1 MRVIVISNMFVDL
14 RFRSM
19 LKNEFDNNIL
29 LDVFK
34 PDELISEYSEF
45 KNGKY
50 DLCIVWINLLIE
62 YPEMEEDVIFERCK
76 LEDAVGICKEYLIS
90 IKEKAE
96 SISLSQIWIQ
106 QDQFWRSSWH
116 YFPYQLNKKGI
127 INSLCSLI
135 PEMLPYRCK
144 IIDINDIIAQIGVGQ
159 AYDNKKSRRW
169 GNPYTSLLEQAIVKS
184 IKRMSS
190 STRLMSPKCIIL
202 DCDNVLWGGVV
213 GEDGIEGIE
222 LGSEGIGLRYQKFQ
236 RIILNLYLT
245 GTIVALCSKND
256 YVDVKQVFQLHTGMI
271 LKWNNIVTTKIN
283 WLSKVEN
290 IIGILEELGIEE
302 KDVLFVDDSKDN
314 TPEVIME
321 VAKDFPQVRME
332 HRTGETGLATAVL
345 RGFELAKGDYMACM
359 DADLQHPPVVL
370 KYMYKAMESGADF
383 CIPSRLIPG
392 GDDGGLNWYRKF
404 VSGTARKI
412 GQWMLPCLRQISDPT
427 SGLFMFRRE
436 VIAHADLQPIGWKI
450 MVEVL
455 AMGSYKKVIEIP
467 YKFQQRT
474 EGESK
479 LSGKVTLEYLKQLKD
494 LRKRYNKANKYE
506 VEIWSTERMM
516 AE

>member
-34 PDELISEYSEF
+34 PDELISEYSQF

-76 LEDAVGICKEYLIS
+76 LEDAVGLCKEFLIS

-169 GNPYTSLLEQAIVKS
+169 GNPYTSRLEQAIVKN

-190 STRLMSPKCIIL
+190 STRLMSPKCIVL

-222 LGSEGIGLRYQKFQ
+222 LGNEGIGLRYQKFQ

-256 YVDVKQVFQLHTGMI
+256 DVDVKQVFQLHTGMI
-271 LKWNNIVTTKIN
+271 LKWNNIAATKIN

-302 KDVLFVDDSKDN
+302 KDVVFVDDSIEEIELVKSELPEIQTLLFHRDN
-314 TPEVIME
+314 ILEVLNYFNIDSNFDLQMSKVRQETYLTNSMRKELSSHSCSYDEYLKKLNTKLDIHEIME
-321 VAKDFPQVRME
+321 QEVDRISELSKRTNKCTIGLRYTIEEIKKLMCEKSSKVYTITAKDAFSSLGIV
-332 HRTGETGLATAVL
+332 GGYAVVDGCMVMFCL
-345 RGFELAKGDYMACM
+345 SCRVLGRNLEYIILDEIFIKGKCKE
-359 DADLQHPPVVL
+359 V
-370 KYMYKAMESGADF
+370 
-383 CIPSRLIPG
+383 
-392 GDDGGLNWYRKF
+392 NF
-404 VSGTARKI
+404 VSGERNRWLIDLLSKYNA
-412 GQWMLPCLRQISDPT
+412 
-427 SGLFMFRRE
+427 
-436 VIAHADLQPIGWKI
+436 VIN
-450 MVEVL
+450 
-455 AMGSYKKVIEIP
+455 Y
-467 YKFQQRT
+467 
-474 EGESK
+474 
-479 LSGKVTLEYLKQLKD
+479 VT
-494 LRKRYNKANKYE
+494 
-506 VEIWSTERMM
+506 T
-516 AE
+516 